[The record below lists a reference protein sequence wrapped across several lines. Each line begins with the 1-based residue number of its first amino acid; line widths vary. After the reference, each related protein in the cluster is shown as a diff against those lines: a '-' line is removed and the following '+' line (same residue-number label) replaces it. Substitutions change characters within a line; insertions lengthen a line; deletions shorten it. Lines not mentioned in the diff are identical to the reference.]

1 MDLVENKSPVVLVFC
16 RKSFDELVNKMQIAC
31 LCYVIKIVLFA
42 LRRCAGDLWGRVDA
56 NINRLGF
63 NIVTILQVDIE
74 YILGILYTMYN
85 ASQQNIAM
93 NDECN
98 LKETMT

>member
-1 MDLVENKSPVVLVFC
+1 MRWSLA
-16 RKSFDELVNKMQIAC
+16 R
-31 LCYVIKIVLFA
+31 
-42 LRRCAGDLWGRVDA
+42 DA

-85 ASQQNIAM
+85 
-93 NDECN
+93 
-98 LKETMT
+98 LKEAIT